1 MYPTSAGVVAISER
15 LAVHTQL
22 TVLEHSHLDPIEEFA
37 QDVLTGLTDSPRWL
51 PCRYLY
57 NARGSELFEQISDQ
71 PEYYPTRVEASILER
86 HATDISETTGPVTLI
101 ELGSGTSVKTDY
113 LLGAYTENRQSVCY
127 VPIDVSESALQMGV
141 KAIASRRPT
150 VTVEGI
156 VGTYQS
162 AFPLFRDHSPSMVIF
177 LGSTLGNFNVTESA
191 QFFTNVSQSM
201 SPGDYFLLGVD
212 LVKEESVIEA
222 AYNDSAGVTAQF
234 TTNIFRR
241 INRELGATV
250 DLDQI
255 KHVAVYNSNWQ
266 RMEIFIEFLTDQK
279 VDVAPLGKQVTI
291 GAGERVMIE
300 ISRKFVLEDMATHV
314 GQHGLAV
321 QNTYLDD
328 DGWFGLLLMR
338 AVGHSIG
345 T

>member
-1 MYPTSAGVVAISER
+1 LYPTQTGAVVISQQSG
-15 LAVHTQL
+15 AHAQL
-22 TVLEHSHLDPIEEFA
+22 TVLEHSRLDPIQEFA
-37 QDVLTGLTDSPRWL
+37 RDVLSGLTDSPRWL

-57 NARGSELFEQISDQ
+57 DARGSELFEQISDQ
-71 PEYYPTRVEASILER
+71 PEYYPTRAEASILER
-86 HATDISETTGPVTLI
+86 HATDICETTGPVTLI
-101 ELGSGTSVKTDY
+101 ELGSGTSVKTDH
-113 LLGAYTENRQSVCY
+113 LLGAYTRDGQSVRY
-127 VPIDVSESALQMGV
+127 VPVDVSESALQMGAETIV
-141 KAIASRRPT
+141 KLRPT
-150 VTVEGI
+150 VTVDGI

-191 QFFTNVSQSM
+191 QFFTDVSQSM
-201 SPGDYFLLGVD
+201 SLGDYFLLGVD

-222 AYNDSAGVTAQF
+222 AYNDRAGVTAQF

-255 KHVAVYNSNWQ
+255 KHVAVYNSNWR
-266 RMEIFIEFLTDQK
+266 RMEIFIEFLADQQ
-279 VDVAPLGKQVTI
+279 VDIEPLGKRVAI

-338 AVGHSIG
+338 AVGHSTG